1 MKKLYIAFLLCV
13 CTLPSYALNWGVEAA
28 YNRMPTD
35 TFSCGKSHSGRTN
48 TYGGYLFLEKE
59 YDKDAFGIKIGF
71 LESDDITFQD
81 VTKTSNGWTDQVPVT
96 IYYKYKVHPRL
107 QLYGGLGATWTH
119 VGQHIHYSVPNFQG
133 IFMHV
138 TAGVEWYLAEWFSIG
153 ANLLW
158 NIDAELSKDQTV
170 EHSGTNYYDYN
181 GRYYPS
187 SSYYYTTTEQTKI
200 DFSGTQFGL
209 FAKIYF

>member
-1 MKKLYIAFLLCV
+1 MKKFYIAFLLCV

-35 TFSCGKSHSGRTN
+35 TFSYGKSYSGRTN
-48 TYGGYLFLEKE
+48 TFGGYLFLEKE

-81 VTKTSNGWTDQVPVT
+81 EVNTTNGWTHQVPVT

-107 QLYGGLGATWTH
+107 QLYGGLGATWTRVESNVH
-119 VGQHIHYSVPNFQG
+119 NFPSLQG
-133 IFMHV
+133 TFMHV

-158 NIDAELSKDQTV
+158 NINAELSKNQTI
-170 EHSGTNYYDYN
+170 EHWYY
-181 GRYYPS
+181 YYH
-187 SSYYYTTTEQTKI
+187 YTTTQQTKI
-200 DFSGTQFGL
+200 DLSGAQFGL